1 MPWRRVPFSTSGE
14 DQALTGLSGGTISSI
29 IAYASLHTAYSATGS
44 NEATYSSGGRV
55 SLSWSASSA
64 GAMALAS
71 QPSAFNVTGSQTI
84 EYVGF
89 WSLSTSGTFAGMGP
103 VGAGTIYAFTAA
115 TSGNLFTAPGS
126 SFSNG
131 QTVVLFSGAGAT
143 IPSNF
148 TAGTVYYIISASGA
162 TFELSATSG
171 GSAITVNAAGAG
183 LVQLIAVES
192 FGSNGTLQLTTSTT
206 LYLY

>member
-1 MPWRRVPFSTSGE
+1 MPWRRVPFSISGE
-14 DQALTGLSGGTISSI
+14 DQALQGLIGGTISSL
-29 IAYASLHTAYSATGS
+29 IAYASLHTAYSSTGS
-44 NEATYSSGGRV
+44 NEATYYSGGRV
-55 SLSWSASSA
+55 SVSWASPAS
-64 GAMALAS
+64 GNTVLAS
-71 QPSAFNVTGSQTI
+71 QPSAFDVTGSQTI

-89 WSLSTSGTFAGMGP
+89 WSALTSGTFAGMGP

-126 SFSNG
+126 SYSNG
-131 QTVVLFSGAGAT
+131 QTVVLFDGAGAT

-148 TAGTVYYIISASGA
+148 TVGTVYYIISASGA

>member
-1 MPWRRVPFSTSGE
+1 MPFVAYSQDYMLT
-14 DQALTGLSGGTISSI
+14 QLATNHAL
-29 IAYASLHTAYSATGS
+29 YASLHTAYSSTGTS
-44 NEATYSSGGRV
+44 ELSGGGYARV
-55 SLSWSASSA
+55 SLGTSGADWGTASGGSI
-64 GAMALAS
+64 ALS
-71 QPSAFNVTGSQTI
+71 TQPSAFTVGASTTV

-89 WSLSTSGTFAGMGP
+89 FDASTSGNFSGMGP
-103 VGAGTIYAFTAA
+103 VGAGTLYAFTAA

-126 SFSNG
+126 SYSNG
-131 QTVVLFSGAGAT
+131 QTVVLFDGAGAT

-148 TAGTVYYIISASGA
+148 TVGTVYYIISASGA

-183 LVQLIAVES
+183 LVQLIAPET
-192 FGSNGTLQLTTSTT
+192 FGSASTLQLTTSTT